1 MRKVLRIKLSLAS
14 KTEEN
19 NFQQIKLPQNKN
31 QIKEVTM
38 TIILKTTLIK
48 GQIMTSDK
56 FIYLF
61 IYFLFVVNSVIH

>member
-56 FIYLF
+56 FYLF
-61 IYFLFVVNSVIH
+61 IYLFFYL